1 MNARRV
7 AAAVRRGRCATAQTT
22 LLCRPETASHAS
34 CAVQSLLQ
42 KDPMNPFPRVN
53 RSSLRLVPAF
63 ALALAAG
70 CSGGLDPILGNP
82 GAGMAPAVTAT
93 VPAASVPV
101 VTGTATNSRIQ
112 ATFSKPMLGTSLT
125 PASFSLAC
133 PAGTPVSAAVS
144 YDAPTQTATLTPTAV
159 LPLATLCTAT
169 LSTAVQDTLGFYLAS
184 SFSWSFMTTGDAV
197 RPTVIF
203 TVPAALAS
211 AVATNS
217 AISASFSKDM
227 NPATLTA
234 SSFLLTNTTLGSAV
248 AGSVSYSVSSRTALF
263 TPSAAGT
270 LASNS
275 SFSASITAAAAD
287 LAGNGLAGSA
297 AALPGA
303 SNYAWTFST
312 GGTGDSAAPTVTATS
327 PVAGSV
333 TVCLTKTVSATFNEP
348 MNAGTI
354 NTASFVVTDN
364 GVPVAGTV
372 SYDAL
377 QRVASFNPSSAAG
390 FAATRTFV
398 VTIKSGPAGVRDL
411 AGNALAADRVGS
423 FATGTLACGAT
434 GGGGAGVVN
443 LGTAAAFGAFGGGA
457 GVTNQGINTVVN
469 GNLATTA
476 ACSLITGLHDGTNV
490 YTQTPLNVGVVNGSI
505 SCGPPAPGTV
515 ATLALAT
522 QARAD
527 AQAAYNA
534 LAAMAPGSDPGA
546 GQLGGLVL
554 APAVYTSAGGTFA
567 ITSGDLTLDAQNDPN
582 ATWVFQSAAAL
593 TVGLSATPRR
603 VLLVNGAKAANVYW
617 QVGSAARIED
627 GSAMVGTIIA
637 PAGVTISTAGQTIQT
652 TLIGRALGLTA
663 SVTLVNTTIVA
674 P

>member
-1 MNARRV
+1 
-7 AAAVRRGRCATAQTT
+7 
-22 LLCRPETASHAS
+22 
-34 CAVQSLLQ
+34 
-42 KDPMNPFPRVN
+42 MNPLPRFI
-53 RSSLRLVPAF
+53 RSPFRLVPAL

-70 CSGGLDPILGNP
+70 CGGGLDPILGNP
-82 GAGMAPAVTAT
+82 GAGMAPAVTTT
-93 VPAASVPV
+93 VPAVSVPV
-101 VTGTATNSRIQ
+101 VSGVATNSRVQ
-112 ATFSKPMLGTSLT
+112 ATFSKPMLGSSLT

-133 PAGTPVSAAVS
+133 PSGTPVTAAVS
-144 YDAPTQTATLTPTAV
+144 YDAPTQTATLTPAAA

-184 SFSWSFMTTGDAV
+184 NFSWSFMTTGDAV

-203 TVPAALAS
+203 TVPAAGAS
-211 AVATNS
+211 AVANNS
-217 AISASFSKDM
+217 AVSATFSKDM
-227 NPATLTA
+227 NPATLSA
-234 SSFLLTNTTLGSAV
+234 SSFVLTNTTLGSAV
-248 AGSVSYSVSSRTALF
+248 AGSVSYSVTSRTALF

-275 SFSASITAAAAD
+275 SFSAVITAAAAD

-303 SNYAWTFST
+303 SNYVWTFST
-312 GGTGDSAAPTVTATS
+312 GAAGDSAAPTVTATS
-327 PVAGSV
+327 PVDGSV
-333 TVCLTKTVSATFNEP
+333 TVCLTKTVGATFNEP

-354 NTASFVVTDN
+354 NTATFVVTDN
-364 GVPVAGTV
+364 GVAVAGTV
-372 SYDAL
+372 GYDAQ
-377 QRVASFNPSSAAG
+377 QRVASFNPSSASG

-411 AGNALAADRVGS
+411 AGNALAADRVWS
-423 FATGTLACGAT
+423 FSTGTQACGAAGGGGGGG
-434 GGGGAGVVN
+434 GGGGAGPVN
-443 LGTAAAFGAFGGGA
+443 LGTAASFGAFGGGA

-476 ACSLITGLHDGTNV
+476 ACTLITGLHDATNV
-490 YTQTPLNVGVVNGSI
+490 YTETPLNIGVVNGRI

-527 AQAAYNA
+527 AQTAYNA
-534 LAAMAPGSDPGA
+534 LAAMPPGSDPGA

-554 APAVYTSAGGTFA
+554 APAVYTAAGGTFA

-582 ATWVFQSAAAL
+582 ATWVFQSASAL
-593 TVGLSATPRR
+593 TVGLPATPRR

-617 QVGSAARIED
+617 QVGSAARIEV